1 VLILR
6 GKNDPH
12 MIEPETILLRI
23 LLSIAVGGII
33 GAEREYRSKSAGF
46 RTIILIS
53 LGSCLFTIFSAFI
66 SPATPDRIAS
76 TIVTGIGFIGAGVIF
91 RGDNRVNGLTTAAT
105 IWAAAAMGMGIGAGY
120 YLYSFAGCL
129 LALLV
134 LIIFMRLE
142 NWIDKVNQTR
152 NYKIV
157 SEYDGKKLKYY
168 EERFTHHHLKFKR
181 NTQKRKDD
189 NLTGTW
195 IVQGSEKNHD
205 LFIEETMNDN
215 TVKEFEF

>member
-1 VLILR
+1 M
-6 GKNDPH
+6 PAT
-12 MIEPETILLRI
+12 ETILTRI
-23 LLSIAVGGII
+23 ALSILIGGII

-120 YLYSFAGCL
+120 YLYSFAGCI

-134 LIIFMRLE
+134 LVFFMRLE
-142 NWIDKVNQTR
+142 TFIDKINQTR
-152 NYKIV
+152 SYKII
-157 SEYDGKKLKYY
+157 STYDDKKLKYY
-168 EERFTHHHLKFKR
+168 EERFKHHHLKFKR
-181 NTQKRKDD
+181 NTQSRKDND
-189 NLTGTW
+189 LTGTW
-195 IVQGSEKNHD
+195 LVQGSEKNHD
-205 LFIEETMNDN
+205 LFIEEIMNDS

>member
-1 VLILR
+1 
-6 GKNDPH
+6 
-12 MIEPETILLRI
+12 MITTETILTRIALSI
-23 LLSIAVGGII
+23 LLGGII

-66 SPATPDRIAS
+66 SPTTPDRIAS

-91 RGDNRVNGLTTAAT
+91 KGDNRVNGLTTAAV

-120 YLYSFAGCL
+120 YLYSFAGCF
-129 LALLV
+129 LALFV
-134 LIIFMRLE
+134 LIVFMKLE
-142 NWIDKVNQTR
+142 TFIDKINQTR

-157 SEYDGKKLKYY
+157 STYDDKKLKYY
-168 EERFTHHHLKFKR
+168 EHRFKHHHLKFKR
-181 NTQKRKDD
+181 STQKREAD

-195 IVQGSEKNHD
+195 TVQGSEENHD
-205 LFIEETMNDN
+205 KFIEEIMNDA

>member
-1 VLILR
+1 MPATDTMLI
-6 GKNDPH
+6 
-12 MIEPETILLRI
+12 RI
-23 LLSIAVGGII
+23 ALSILIGGII

-76 TIVTGIGFIGAGVIF
+76 TIVSGIGFIGAGVIF

-120 YLYSFAGCL
+120 YLYSFAGCI

-134 LIIFMRLE
+134 LVFFMRLE
-142 NWIDKVNQTR
+142 TFIDKINQTR

-157 SEYDGKKLKYY
+157 STYDDKKLKYY
-168 EERFTHHHLKFKR
+168 EERFKYHHLKFKR

-189 NLTGTW
+189 DLTGTW
-195 IVQGSEKNHD
+195 LVQGSEKNHD
-205 LFIEETMNDN
+205 RFIEEIMNDS

>member
-1 VLILR
+1 M
-6 GKNDPH
+6 PTT
-12 MIEPETILLRI
+12 ETILLRI
-23 LLSIAVGGII
+23 ALAVLAGGII

-66 SPATPDRIAS
+66 SPTTPDRIAS
-76 TIVTGIGFIGAGVIF
+76 NIVTGIGFIGAGVIF

-105 IWAAAAMGMGIGAGY
+105 IWAAAAMGMGIGGGY

-134 LIIFMRLE
+134 LIIFMKLE

-157 SEYDGKKLKYY
+157 SSCDDKKLKYY
-168 EERFTHHHLKFKR
+168 EERFVYHHLKFKR

-189 NLTGTW
+189 DLTGTW

>member
-1 VLILR
+1 MPATDTMLI
-6 GKNDPH
+6 
-12 MIEPETILLRI
+12 RI
-23 LLSIAVGGII
+23 ALSILIGGII

-76 TIVTGIGFIGAGVIF
+76 TIVSGIGFIGAGVIF

-120 YLYSFAGCL
+120 YLYSFAGCI

-134 LIIFMRLE
+134 LVFFMRLE
-142 NWIDKVNQTR
+142 TFIDKINQTR
-152 NYKIV
+152 NYPLV
-157 SEYDGKKLKYY
+157 SVYDYKKLS
-168 EERFTHHHLKFKR
+168 
-181 NTQKRKDD
+181 D
-189 NLTGTW
+189 
-195 IVQGSEKNHD
+195 
-205 LFIEETMNDN
+205 
-215 TVKEFEF
+215 